1 MVWCVLDVAAGS
13 TTQTEKTQ
21 NSSSKAVGRGVFGGG
36 RVQLTAPWPGVA
48 SGGGRIVD
56 VALYGAGGGGLR
68 GSLEAFGMG
77 SIWVS
82 DAEVLRRRDA
92 MDLALGTGALKSD
105 DADGEA
111 AADAPPALRILGRR
125 GPSR

>member
-1 MVWCVLDVAAGS
+1 MKSRYQCLTSARFELRPSDTTLDIRALIDHTNLQVF
-13 TTQTEKTQ
+13 
-21 NSSSKAVGRGVFGGG
+21 FGGG

-82 DAEVLRRRDA
+82 ADEVLRRRDA
-92 MDLALGTGALKSD
+92 MDLALGTRALKSD
-105 DADGEA
+105 DPDGEA
-111 AADAPPALRILGRR
+111 GR
-125 GPSR
+125 